1 MLNVEYFP
9 PCRRGVAAASTK
21 SCEATESAADGREA
35 RARSRNSGQLGEI
48 FKPEQFRRTDH
59 PGRTVWNGSIFIYGA
74 STPPLLPSH
83 AAAPLWCS
91 SYKRLSVDVRTPGS
105 KGFARY
111 SLKPEIRAVSRSAV
125 VGSGVRRRGGAV
137 RRSAASCSGS
147 AAMTGQPL

>member
-83 AAAPLWCS
+83 AAASLWCS
-91 SYKRLSVDVRTPGS
+91 SYKRLIVDVRTPGS

-111 SLKPEIRAVSRSAV
+111 SLKPEIRAVSRSA
-125 VGSGVRRRGGAV
+125 GVEYAV
-137 RRSAASCSGS
+137 RTITGVFRISAPWSLRSAAMK
-147 AAMTGQPL
+147 A